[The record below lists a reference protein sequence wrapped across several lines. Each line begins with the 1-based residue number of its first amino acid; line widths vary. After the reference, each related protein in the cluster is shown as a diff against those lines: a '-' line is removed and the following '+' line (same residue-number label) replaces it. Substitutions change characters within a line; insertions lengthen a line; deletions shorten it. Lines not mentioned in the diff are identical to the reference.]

1 MYNRYIPG
9 SNGIYERQ
17 CIPDPIKQPQM
28 AKQEE
33 ITVCEN
39 TEKVSP
45 VKPAKCEP
53 KLTNSGPDLGD
64 LLLLCIILLL
74 MLDSEQEDL
83 TSILITAAA
92 FLFLQ

>member
-9 SNGIYERQ
+9 TNGIYERQ
-17 CIPDPIKQPQM
+17 SIPEPVRSAPTPEPQLCQTGELPKEPERIKPCS
-28 AKQEE
+28 
-33 ITVCEN
+33 T
-39 TEKVSP
+39 
-45 VKPAKCEP
+45 
-53 KLTNSGPDLGD
+53 GPDLGD

-74 MLDSEQEDL
+74 MVDSEQEDL